1 MPYFASQPPGLPC
14 FEEGFLRVTD
24 GRPLLLPELRPIG
37 EADED
42 ELLLSDMPSEI
53 GAPALC
59 IPSLRRQ
66 LLLARMICNQS
77 PTTEKI
83 SLEHATR
90 LAADLCKLLDQV
102 QTEGLNFDK
111 LDSIVP
117 DRYAEHWQKTLELLS
132 IITDRWPETLTAE
145 GCLDPAERRNL
156 LLQRQIEAW
165 EAAPTDRR
173 IIAAGSTGNIP
184 PSQNCC
190 VAWRA
195 CRTEPWSCRRSI
207 H

>member
-1 MPYFASQPPGLPC
+1 MRDIGGDPFALSDCLILLPNRRAC
-14 FEEGFLRVTD
+14 RALREGFLRVTD

-42 ELLLSDMPSEI
+42 ELLLSDMPLEI
-53 GAPALC
+53 GAPLAPA

-77 PTTEKI
+77 SKTEKI

-90 LAADLCKLLDQV
+90 LAADLSKLLDQV
-102 QTEGLNFDK
+102 QTEGLNCK

-117 DRYAEHWQKTLELLS
+117 DRYAEHWQKTLELD
-132 IITDRWPETLTAE
+132 IIT
-145 GCLDPAERRNL
+145 
-156 LLQRQIEAW
+156 
-165 EAAPTDRR
+165 
-173 IIAAGSTGNIP
+173 TGGP
-184 PSQNCC
+184 K
-190 VAWRA
+190 
-195 CRTEPWSCRRSI
+195 